1 MVNLASFWKTEA
13 YGQTVLPDMSIL
25 IGQHSVKMP
34 KMFYLICFWK
44 PESCSV
50 TRYVNFDSQ
59 RLVKIAKLKCDI
71 LDDFQTALP
80 LTMFDNYL
88 IRFLSI

>member
-50 TRYVNFDSQ
+50 TRYVNFDRQ
-59 RLVKIAKLKCDI
+59 RLVKKAKIAKFKCDI
-71 LDDFQTALP
+71 LDDFQTL
-80 LTMFDNYL
+80 
-88 IRFLSI
+88 